1 MSQKIRTMTGLAFL
15 SAIVVVLQMMGSFI
29 KFGPFSIALV
39 FIPIVVGAA
48 VYGIK
53 GGAVLGGV
61 FAIIVAV
68 ASILGWDAGGNILW
82 NANPFMTL
90 LVIAVKGIAAG
101 VMAGVAFGLG
111 HKKSTTL
118 GVILGA
124 IACQLTNSIIFVSSM
139 YLFFYD
145 YLSAWATATGASI
158 ITYILTM
165 IVGGNAIVELIMSM
179 VLSPAIVRIIEMRR
193 GALKR

>member
-1 MSQKIRTMTGLAFL
+1 MSQKIRTMTGLSFL

-48 VYGIK
+48 VYGVK
-53 GGAVLGGV
+53 GGAVLGTA

-82 NANPFMTL
+82 NSNPFMTL
-90 LVIAVKGIAAG
+90 LVIFVKGIAAG
-101 VMAGVAFGLG
+101 VMSGLAFKLG
-111 HKKSTTL
+111 RKKSTIL
-118 GVILGA
+118 GVVLGA

-139 YLFFYD
+139 YLFFYE

-165 IVGGNAIVELIMSM
+165 IVGGNAIVELILSM
-179 VLSPAIVRIIEMRR
+179 VLSPAIVRIIEMRK
-193 GALKR
+193 GTLKS